1 VGLAEAQPSTS
12 PGRVEMAVSV
22 HLPYR
27 RQGLGRHLVSL
38 AMNRAVARGAEV
50 AEFLFAPDNQA
61 VIGLIRGLGGRFAAT
76 RDRAEIILPGMAEAR
91 PMAVTSVASSRCG
104 TQ

>member
-1 VGLAEAQPSTS
+1 
-12 PGRVEMAVSV
+12 
-22 HLPYR
+22 
-27 RQGLGRHLVSL
+27 
-38 AMNRAVARGAEV
+38 MNRAFARGTEV

-91 PMAVTSVASSRCG
+91 PMAVISVVPSRCG
-104 TQ
+104 TR